1 MRSLRRSVALLA
13 ALLASALPSVVCP
26 TPLAHAAT
34 AAASTPSR
42 GRPVV
47 KLDRLTLP
55 ALADADK
62 IERHLRQVLKRE
74 AHKANW
80 GAGRGSVIEYRFK
93 VEELT
98 VVNQSGV
105 LSVTC
110 SAAGRLPKGQA
121 ARSRLVY
128 GGKPS
133 EREKLVEHVLDI
145 VARGVI
151 TRLAEMERIRRGGR

>member
-1 MRSLRRSVALLA
+1 MRWLLRVTMLLALLA
-13 ALLASALPSVVCP
+13 VTSSQPV
-26 TPLAHAAT
+26 HAAT
-34 AAASTPSR
+34 VAASAPSR

-55 ALADADK
+55 TVANSEK
-62 IERHLRQVLKRE
+62 IERHLRQVLQRE
-74 AHKANW
+74 VRKANW

-93 VEELT
+93 VEELS
-98 VVNQSGV
+98 VVNQGGV

-133 EREKLVEHVLDI
+133 EHDKLVEHVLNI

-151 TRLAEMERIRRGGR
+151 TRLAEMERIRRGER

>member
-1 MRSLRRSVALLA
+1 MRWLVRVTTLLALLA
-13 ALLASALPSVVCP
+13 ASPIPS
-26 TPLAHAAT
+26 LHAAT
-34 AAASTPSR
+34 IAASTPAR
-42 GRPVV
+42 GRPLV

-55 ALADADK
+55 PVNNAEK

-74 AHKANW
+74 ASKADW

-93 VEELT
+93 VEELS
-98 VVNQSGV
+98 VVNRGGV

-110 SAAGRLPKGQA
+110 SAAGRLPKGKA

-128 GGKPS
+128 GGKPG
-133 EREKLVEHVLDI
+133 EPDKLVAHVLDI

-151 TRLAEMERIRRGGR
+151 TRLAEMERIRRGER

>member
-1 MRSLRRSVALLA
+1 VCT
-13 ALLASALPSVVCP
+13 SAP
-26 TPLAHAAT
+26 AHAAT
-34 AAASTPSR
+34 IAASTPSR

-55 ALADADK
+55 PVGNAEK

-74 AHKANW
+74 ARKANW

-93 VEELT
+93 VEELSA
-98 VVNQSGV
+98 VLQGGV
-105 LSVTC
+105 LSITC

-133 EREKLVEHVLDI
+133 EHDKLVEHVLDI

-151 TRLAEMERIRRGGR
+151 TRLAEMERIRRGER